1 MIGRISATAALAA
14 CLLLG
19 PAPGRAQAPEAGP
32 CAPATADATAD
43 ELARRLHVC
52 ARVVQMQAVQIA
64 FLERVLAD
72 MLPAAVA
79 PEATPPRSE
88 GRR

>member
-1 MIGRISATAALAA
+1 MARISATAAFAA
-14 CLLLG
+14 CLLLA
-19 PAPGRAQAPEAGP
+19 PAPGSAQAPEAGP
-32 CAPATADATAD
+32 CAPAPADATAD

-64 FLERVLAD
+64 LLERVLAD
-72 MLPAAVA
+72 MLPAAAA

-88 GRR
+88 GSR